1 MNGVDASEEERSS
14 SSAWNSERL
23 FSTKR
28 YMRLSP
34 NIWHILGVE
43 LALVVDVS
51 AA

>member
-34 NIWHILGVE
+34 NMWLFLGVE
-43 LALVVDVS
+43 VVLVEDVS